1 MKDDMKLVDVSEES
15 VIKSKD
21 KFMVGIYLSLIFLV
35 VFGLIIYF
43 FGYEVLKPIIKV
55 QEAT

>member
-1 MKDDMKLVDVSEES
+1 MKDDMKLVDVSEEN
-15 VIKSKD
+15 VIKTKD

-55 QEAT
+55 